1 MKGIVMNEIKHT
13 CIFCKK
19 TEIILTWGKRLRKC
33 SCGVVYQ
40 YKPYT
45 NKPGRGYAARQAAKA
60 A

>member
-1 MKGIVMNEIKHT
+1 MNEIKHT

-19 TEIILTWGKRLRKC
+19 TEITLNWGKRLRKC

-40 YKPYT
+40 YKPYA

-60 A
+60 GG